1 MKPAF
6 FFFSHLRGLKSSVT
20 AGEDPPFLLVL
31 MRPARTLPGSL
42 SPLSEQDLE
51 IKSCRIL
58 ALYFFFF
65 HLLFFQLALRNNAY
79 LSPPAAFKE
88 LCQA

>member
-1 MKPAF
+1 MKPAFF

-51 IKSCRIL
+51 IKSRRIL
-58 ALYFFFF
+58 ALYFFLPFAFF
-65 HLLFFQLALRNNAY
+65 
-79 LSPPAAFKE
+79 SVGIT
-88 LCQA
+88 